1 MKVKTTGI
9 SLWLFIDLVVARV
22 WYLVEHKLYSEVRK
36 SDKGANSFQIQLQL
50 IHLFLKSFLDNIFIL
65 EK

>member
-9 SLWLFIDLVVARV
+9 SLFVDLVVARV
-22 WYLVEHKLYSEVRK
+22 WYLVEHKLYSGVRK